1 MEKAAVV
8 LRAIAELCVKK
19 GVFTVKEMRRKRS

>member
-8 LRAIAELCVKK
+8 MRAIAELCVEK
-19 GVFTVKEMRRKRS
+19 GVFTIREMRRKRS